1 MKIKASMVINSFPQ
15 LNSTNIKAK
24 ELAQN
29 GASPWTVVVAE
40 EQTSGYGKEKR
51 GWFSPRGGLYF
62 SVILPQSNI
71 DDLQILT
78 ILAAFAT
85 AKTVMEEFSL
95 QTFIKLPNDVWA
107 NNKKIAGI
115 LTENTI
121 SGNKVKYS
129 IMGIGLDTN
138 IDNFPKELAD
148 IATSLKIELGREV
161 DNKQLMEKIVGE
173 LKKQLETIS
182 Q

>member
-1 MKIKASMVINSFPQ
+1 MVIKSFAQ
-15 LNSTNIKAK
+15 LDSTNTKAK
-24 ELAQN
+24 ELAQE

-40 EQTSGYGKEKR
+40 EQTNGYGKEQR
-51 GWFSPRGGLYF
+51 GWFSPKGGLYF

-71 DDLQILT
+71 DDLQTLT

-85 AKTVMEEFSL
+85 AKTIMEEFSL
-95 QTFIKLPNDVWA
+95 QTFIKLPNDVWV

-115 LTENTI
+115 LTENII
-121 SGNKVKYS
+121 SGEKIKYS
-129 IMGIGLDTN
+129 VMGIGLDTN
-138 IDNFPKELAD
+138 IDSFPEELAN
-148 IATSLKIELGREV
+148 IATSLKIELSRKVE
-161 DNKQLMEKIVGE
+161 NKDLMEKIVGK